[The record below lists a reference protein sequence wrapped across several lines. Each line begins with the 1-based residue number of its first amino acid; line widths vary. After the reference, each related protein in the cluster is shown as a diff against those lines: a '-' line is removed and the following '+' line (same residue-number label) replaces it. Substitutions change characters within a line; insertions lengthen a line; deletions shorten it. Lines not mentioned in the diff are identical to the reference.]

1 VRGCELPC
9 RDPVPPGPSM
19 TADRQHELTRAVAVA
34 FFQERLQKSRAARC
48 FLDQGFAA
56 ENAEVTLRR
65 RPR

>member
-1 VRGCELPC
+1 M
-9 RDPVPPGPSM
+9 S
-19 TADRQHELTRAVAVA
+19 ADRQHELTQAAAVA

-48 FLDQGFAA
+48 FLDKGFAA